1 MEEKTSCK
9 NILFLK
15 KYEKLVIQ
23 FSGSFTGTEREEQM
37 ILEQDKIVYC
47 TVGAFFSVNI
57 FYAEVRHGRIS
68 SLESQI

>member
-47 TVGAFFSVNI
+47 TVDTDWQRERESK
-57 FYAEVRHGRIS
+57 EVVEQR
-68 SLESQI
+68 

>member
-47 TVGAFFSVNI
+47 TVDTD
-57 FYAEVRHGRIS
+57 
-68 SLESQI
+68 